1 MLKLTKYNIEIKQLP
16 CHQCITL
23 SICKSQLSHCGR
35 PPVFIT
41 FLYSETSKLSE
52 KCSLISDY
60 MRPYDYYDYN
70 IYHRRLAVHY
80 LTGIDMGGDMPS
92 TTYSMKELYQK
103 LNMIEEYK
111 HDEGYNG
118 P

>member
-1 MLKLTKYNIEIKQLP
+1 MLKLSKHNKVIDPVP
-16 CHQCITL
+16 CHNCLTL
-23 SICKSQLSHCGR
+23 SICKAELSHCCR

-41 FLYSETSKLSE
+41 FLYKEASKLSE
-52 KCSLISDY
+52 KCSLIYSY
-60 MRPYDYYDYN
+60 MRPHDNYDYN

-80 LTGIDMGGDMPS
+80 LTGIDLGGDMPS

-103 LNMIEEYK
+103 LHMIEEYK